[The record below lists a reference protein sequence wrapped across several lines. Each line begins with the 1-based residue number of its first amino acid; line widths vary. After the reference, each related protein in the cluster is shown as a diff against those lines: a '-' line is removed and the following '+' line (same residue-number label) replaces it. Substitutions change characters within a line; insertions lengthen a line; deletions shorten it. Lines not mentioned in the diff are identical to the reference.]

1 MLLIGLLV
9 LVWLVVAAL
18 GGGVCWM
25 SARGA
30 EVKSSRDS

>member
-18 GGGVCWM
+18 VVGVCWM

-30 EVKSSRDS
+30 EINSSRDP